1 MNQTL
6 KIITRGKAVL
16 FLAFSLF
23 PIQGFC
29 DQPVT
34 LSKEA
39 VVLPVAFEKQEA
51 PRLCGLAAAN
61 MVANF
66 YGQAFDQGYQDQL
79 KAVSEGGKGSKG
91 ILGSELLVTF
101 RAADYDAAVFTG
113 TLDKQETGIYLHL
126 DKHRP
131 LIVMI
136 TSADRTKS
144 HYDVVSGYDPKKS
157 LILLLDPASGP
168 LTLSAQDFLPA
179 WRRANCFT
187 LLAVPKKMNTE
198 ATPIP

>member
-1 MNQTL
+1 MNQNL
-6 KIITRGKAVL
+6 KRITFGNALLLLTCVIFPGRGR
-16 FLAFSLF
+16 
-23 PIQGFC
+23 C
-29 DQPVT
+29 DQAPT

-39 VVLPVAFEKQEA
+39 VVLPVIFVKQDT

-61 MVANF
+61 MVAGF
-66 YGQAFDQGYQDQL
+66 YGQAFDQAYQDQL

-91 ILGSELLVTF
+91 IMGSELLVTF

-113 TLDKQETGIYLHL
+113 TLDKQETGLYLHL
-126 DKHRP
+126 NKHRP

-136 TSADRTKS
+136 TSADRAKS
-144 HYDVVSGYDPKKS
+144 HYDVVNGYDLKKN
-157 LILLLDPASGP
+157 LIILQDPASGP
-168 LTLSAQDFLPA
+168 LTLTTQDFLPA

-187 LLAVPKKMNTE
+187 LLAIPKNMNTE